1 VREQIEQKLA
11 DYRQG
16 LAWMEQKREEMVQAL
31 QTLDVAL
38 VKQQGAIE
46 GLEGIL
52 GAGEDT
58 GTEGDD
64 AGGPGRVDN

>member
-1 VREQIEQKLA
+1 MREQIEQKLA

-46 GLEGIL
+46 GLEALL
-52 GAGEDT
+52 GV
-58 GTEGDD
+58 GDD
-64 AGGPGRVDN
+64 LGEGEGNAI